1 MQRFFAYF
9 TSLYYNYF
17 YREYDVPYHIRVSI
31 DMKIFVSA
39 WYTVKSHGLNEPPT
53 ITKREDLIDRPDT
66 IVLAFD
72 IETTK
77 LPLKFPDSSI
87 DQIMMIS
94 YMVDGQ
100 VKLIKF
106 VFKYTLIN
114 I

>member
-1 MQRFFAYF
+1 MQR
-9 TSLYYNYF
+9 LYVPTLIILYLYNYF
-17 YREYDVPYHIRVSI
+17 RREYDVPYHVRVSI
-31 DMKIFVSA
+31 DIKIFVSA
-39 WYTVKSHGLNEPPT
+39 WYTIKSNGSNELPT

-66 IVLAFD
+66 VVLAFD

-100 VKLIKF
+100 VKK
-106 VFKYTLIN
+106 N
-114 I
+114 